1 MPENMKFRY
10 YLFGSDGVWRISTRT
25 LNHTATPVAVITPSQ
40 IKTSIGA
47 SPMPVVALE
56 NNSTPLRHDIE
67 AAGQSTGRYG
77 RLERHGLLFCA
88 KLL

>member
-1 MPENMKFRY
+1 
-10 YLFGSDGVWRISTRT
+10 
-25 LNHTATPVAVITPSQ
+25 VAVITPSQ

-56 NNSTPLRHDIE
+56 NPPEIGSPGLGSNQNSTPLRHDIE